1 MPKDSIEYSNTII
14 YKIFCK
20 DTSVNDIYVGHT
32 TNFTKRKYQ
41 HKINCNSGQKLRIY
55 NVIRSYGGWENWDMI
70 EIAKYNCKDA
80 VEARIKENEHY
91 NSLKATLN
99 CVPPYLDKT
108 KLFCT
113 ACNLQCNSVEIFKKH
128 INGKKHKI
136 KCDMENGIVIEPI
149 NEEINADKLICN
161 LCDFKCCKK
170 SDWERHLCTNKHKNK
185 KINAV
190 LEQNAAVLEQNAKKY
205 IEQNPINL
213 SQKLLAC
220 KFCNKTYNARNSLWY
235 HEKKCQTT
243 NVPNQ
248 NNNHNINTIPTSD
261 IQALTGLIFEMV
273 KSNTELQKSMFEIC
287 KQNQNT
293 YTSNNINTNCHNKTF
308 NLQFFLNETCKDAMN
323 IMDFVE
329 SVKLQVS
336 DLENVGK
343 VGYIEGISNIIIK
356 NLKALEVEKRPVHCA
371 DQKREVMYIKDE
383 NIWEKEDETNK
394 KLRKAIRM
402 IAHKNICMLKEF
414 RDKYPDCEEYDSK
427 KNDQYNKIVYESM
440 GGKGDNDYDKDTK
453 IIKKIAKNVTI
464 DKTLE

>member
-1 MPKDSIEYSNTII
+1 MNLSQKIASNNFCI
-14 YKIFCK
+14 YC
-20 DTSVNDIYVGHT
+20 DY
-32 TNFTKRKYQ
+32 
-41 HKINCNSGQKLRIY
+41 
-55 NVIRSYGGWENWDMI
+55 
-70 EIAKYNCKDA
+70 
-80 VEARIKENEHY
+80 
-91 NSLKATLN
+91 
-99 CVPPYLDKT
+99 
-108 KLFCT
+108 
-113 ACNLQCNSVEIFKKH
+113 
-128 INGKKHKI
+128 
-136 KCDMENGIVIEPI
+136 KCS
-149 NEEINADKLICN
+149 
-161 LCDFKCCKK
+161 KK
-170 SDWERHLCTNKHKNK
+170 SDYCKHLNTLKHKSRTKLN
-185 KINAV
+185 NV
-190 LEQNAAVLEQNAKKY
+190 EQN
-205 IEQNPINL
+205 IEKNIEKTPINL

-220 KFCNKTYNARNSLWY
+220 KYCNKTYKARNSLWY
-235 HEKKCQTT
+235 HENKCQSSSEKTAFSNT
-243 NVPNQ
+243 NMSI
-248 NNNHNINTIPTSD
+248 NNNSPTPTSSSD

-287 KQNQNT
+287 KQNQNN

-329 SVKLQVS
+329 SVKLQVC

-371 DQKREVMYIKDE
+371 DQKREVMYVKDE
-383 NIWEKEDETNK
+383 NIWEKEDESNK

-440 GGKGDNDYDKDTK
+440 GGKGDNDYEKDTK

-464 DKTLE
+464 DKNLE